1 VCVYR
6 ERGIFFS
13 PQNGMTEKLLVQTL
27 IGRILADDMYI
38 YIYIYIYRFAMHRC
52 FPFTCQSTSWI
63 YQLCYGWS
71 PTYGDLVE
79 LGEAVDIIAGYKGE
93 N

>member
-1 VCVYR
+1 VCVYI

-38 YIYIYIYRFAMHRC
+38 YIYIYIGSRC
-52 FPFTCQSTSWI
+52 IAASLLLAGAHLGSINYVMGGVPLMVI
-63 YQLCYGWS
+63 WS
-71 PTYGDLVE
+71 NWEKL
-79 LGEAVDIIAGYKGE
+79 
-93 N
+93 